1 MSDPSPVAAAPPP
14 GSGRR
19 TACLLVLFG
28 LWGLV
33 AIARLLDVMVLD
45 RDQYLADMSRDSVY
59 RGVVP
64 ATRGRLLDRDGQPL
78 AWSTRELVLV
88 WRAPAD
94 PGQADA
100 AWETLKENVP
110 ELGDAAACELPADPP
125 NGTFVLRRQIS
136 PESFP
141 ILAAFCERH
150 PGLVLE
156 PRLRR
161 HHVADPDLRSV
172 LGEVRVTDGV
182 EIGISGLEK
191 THDALLRARPGAF
204 QVLLDKSGDWLLET
218 WRKTRELR
226 PGYDVHLPLRQRD
239 FSGRS

>member
-1 MSDPSPVAAAPPP
+1 MTAVPAPSP
-14 GSGRR
+14 GRR
-19 TACLLVLFG
+19 IACVLVLFG

-45 RDQYLADMSRDSVY
+45 RDQYLADMTRDSVY
-59 RGVVP
+59 HGMVP

-88 WRAPAD
+88 WHAPAN
-94 PGQADA
+94 PEQARA
-100 AWETLKENVP
+100 AWETLMTRVP
-110 ELGDAAACELPADPP
+110 ELAEQASFAHAAGASSRARVIRRDIPA
-125 NGTFVLRRQIS
+125 
-136 PESFP
+136 ESFP
-141 ILAAFCERH
+141 TLVALCERN
-150 PGLVLE
+150 PGLALE

-161 HHVADPDLRSV
+161 HQVADPDLRQV
-172 LGEVRVTDGV
+172 LGEVRVVDGV

-204 QVLLDKSGDWLLET
+204 QVLLDKSGAWLPET

-226 PGYDVHLPLRQRD
+226 PGYDVHLPARQQD
-239 FSGRS
+239 FGGSS